1 MKSSPPPPPMPA
13 ASGASGA
20 ARHAP
25 SCRRSAPPSP
35 PPRLSAPGLYSP
47 LATTH
52 PWLGFR
58 AWLRRRVS
66 GGPRFVLPSLLAEIR
81 CPYTSPSLHIL
92 CWRCSWG
99 TPWEFPIHHG
109 RRCQGIL
116 QGDVKDAMDMQ
127 LLKVLS
133 LLSSDIKL

>member
-1 MKSSPPPPPMPA
+1 MPA

-52 PWLGFR
+52 PGLGFR

-66 GGPRFVLPSLLAEIR
+66 GGPRFVLPSFLAEIL

-127 LLKVLS
+127 LLEVLS

>member
-1 MKSSPPPPPMPA
+1 MPA
-13 ASGASGA
+13 ASSASGA

-25 SCRRSAPPSP
+25 SFPRSAPPSP
-35 PPRLSAPGLYSP
+35 PSRLSAPGLYSP

-66 GGPRFVLPSLLAEIR
+66 GGPRFVLPSFLAEIR

-92 CWRCSWG
+92 CWRCSWAR
-99 TPWEFPIHHG
+99 HG
-109 RRCQGIL
+109 SSPSTTVAA
-116 QGDVKDAMDMQ
+116 VKDAMDMQ

-133 LLSSDIKL
+133 LLSSNIKF

>member
-1 MKSSPPPPPMPA
+1 MPA

-25 SCRRSAPPSP
+25 SCRR
-35 PPRLSAPGLYSP
+35 
-47 LATTH
+47 
-52 PWLGFR
+52 
-58 AWLRRRVS
+58 
-66 GGPRFVLPSLLAEIR
+66 
-81 CPYTSPSLHIL
+81 
-92 CWRCSWG
+92 WG

-127 LLKVLS
+127 LLK
-133 LLSSDIKL
+133 

>member
-1 MKSSPPPPPMPA
+1 MPA
-13 ASGASGA
+13 TSGASDA
-20 ARHAP
+20 VRHAP
-25 SCRRSAPPSP
+25 SCPRSAPPSP
-35 PPRLSAPGLYSP
+35 PSRLSAPGLYSP

-66 GGPRFVLPSLLAEIR
+66 SGPRFVLPSFLAEIR
-81 CPYTSPSLHIL
+81 CPYTSPSLQIL

-109 RRCQGIL
+109 RRRQGIL

-133 LLSSDIKL
+133 LLSSDIKF

>member
-1 MKSSPPPPPMPA
+1 MPA

-20 ARHAP
+20 GHAP
-25 SCRRSAPPSP
+25 SFPQSAPPSP
-35 PPRLSAPGLYSP
+35 PSRLSAPSLYSP

-66 GGPRFVLPSLLAEIR
+66 GGPRFVLPSFLAEIDR
-81 CPYTSPSLHIL
+81 PYTSPSLHIL

-109 RRCQGIL
+109 RRHQGIP

-133 LLSSDIKL
+133 LLSSDIKF

>member
-66 GGPRFVLPSLLAEIR
+66 GGP
-81 CPYTSPSLHIL
+81 
-92 CWRCSWG
+92 SWG

-127 LLKVLS
+127 LLKRRIGPRIIFSRIGYSVHYS
-133 LLSSDIKL
+133 GSQESSSYVVQEAPMII

>member
-1 MKSSPPPPPMPA
+1 MPA

-25 SCRRSAPPSP
+25 SCRRFAPPSP

-52 PWLGFR
+52 PWLGF
-58 AWLRRRVS
+58 
-66 GGPRFVLPSLLAEIR
+66 VLPSFLAEIR